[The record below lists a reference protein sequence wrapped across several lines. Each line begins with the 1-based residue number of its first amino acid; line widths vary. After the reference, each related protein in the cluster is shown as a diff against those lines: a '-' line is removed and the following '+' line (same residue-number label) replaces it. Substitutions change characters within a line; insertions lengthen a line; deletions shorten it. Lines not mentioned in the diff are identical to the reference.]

1 MSATLSIQLL
11 KPHRHAGRNYLPG
24 QTIELATH
32 TGSDRRAA

>member
-11 KPHRHAGRNYLPG
+11 KPHRRAGRNYLPG

-32 TGSDRRAA
+32 TGPDRRAA